1 MNFASKT
8 IAVATLFAASTC
20 IFAQQNRQPDL
31 HNVVQLSAQG
41 LIEVGQDQLSI
52 SLNTSRDGSDPGV
65 VQSQLKTAIEA
76 ALLEARKLAQPG
88 QLDVRTGNFSL
99 SPRYSRDGKPMG
111 WQGSAE
117 LILEGR
123 DFARISGT
131 AGRIQTLSVGSV
143 SFSLSREQRG
153 KVEGEAQSMAI
164 ERFKAR
170 ATEIARS
177 FGFTGYT
184 LREVNVTAND
194 QGFSP
199 RPRMMA
205 MEVRAGAADAPL
217 PVEAGKTS
225 VVVTV
230 SGSVQLK

>member
-8 IAVATLFAASTC
+8 IAAATLLAASTC

-52 SLNTSRDGSDPGV
+52 SLNTTRDGSDAGV

-76 ALLEARKLAQPG
+76 ALLEARKAAQPG

-99 SPRYSRDGKPMG
+99 SPRYSRDGKPLG

-153 KVEGEAQSMAI
+153 KVEGEAQSIAI

-184 LREVNVTAND
+184 LREVNVTTND

-205 MEVRAGAADAPL
+205 MEARAGVADAPL